1 MKRKLWILPL
11 LVFALGCRSA
21 APVETPTPVVSP
33 TPEPTP
39 TLADPAVTTSRPAD
53 PQEAA
58 AAYFDFWL
66 ADDFAAMYA
75 MLTAASR
82 EALSQ
87 EAFTERYIDALAMAA
102 VPPGEL
108 AYELLDSA
116 VHPDAAQVRY
126 RLTWKSVL
134 FGDISRENTLFLELE
149 GASWAV
155 IWDIS
160 LILPDLVG
168 GNQVQRIYYV
178 PSARGDIYDRSGQ
191 LMVGLSDAYAI
202 GIVPVEISNNEEEE
216 NAMLNLV
223 GRATGLPAEYL
234 ANLVQGVGY
243 DYPFYLPINDVSPEQ
258 IGGLFTG
265 LNSYD
270 AVSVSQFSARYY
282 FGPGDAAHLLGY
294 TSFVSPDEQDALT
307 RQGYWWTSRVPRIG
321 VELWAD
327 QYLAGTQGGALAIN
341 NANGEQVSLLAEKF
355 PQPGGSISLT
365 IDKDLQTAAQQ
376 ALFDMRGAVVVLE
389 LDTGRILAL
398 ASSPTYSPNL
408 FEPENPNSLFTSPF
422 NDPQQPT
429 LNRAI
434 NGQYPLGSVFKIITM
449 ATALETGLFTV
460 EDTYDCQYEFTELL
474 PSGPVL
480 YDWTYERN
488 LERLENDQSPF
499 PPSGLLTLPEGLMRS
514 CNPWFYHIGLALFN
528 AELSGSLSDMARGF
542 GLGSPTGVIG
552 LPGESSGQVVNP
564 DEPLAFTNLATGQ
577 GELLVTPLQ
586 VAHFVAAVGN
596 GGTFYTPQLVE
607 QAVDQDGN
615 IIYEFSAQIAGELP
629 LSQET
634 MAAVQDA
641 MKLVTQD
648 SRGTANLIF
657 RNFGLDIAGKTGTA
671 QSSQADPHAWFVAY
685 SDENREDKPDIA
697 VVAVIENR
705 GEGSEWAAPVVR
717 RVLENYFFN
726 RTLRSYPWEIRIGVP
741 EWLVPE
747 PPEEEGGENG

>member
-1 MKRKLWILPL
+1 MNRKLWILPL
-11 LVFALGCRSA
+11 LLFALGCRGASPA
-21 APVETPTPVVSP
+21 VTPTPVLSP

-39 TLADPAVTTSRPAD
+39 TLADPAVTTVRPDD

-58 AAYFDFWL
+58 AAFFDFLL
-66 ADDFAAMYA
+66 ADDFEAMYA
-75 MLTAASR
+75 MLTADSR
-82 EALSQ
+82 EAIP
-87 EAFTERYIDALAMAA
+87 EEEFTAGYIDGLAMAA
-102 VPPGEL
+102 VPPGEI
-108 AYELLDSA
+108 AYELLEA
-116 VHPDAAQVRY
+116 ALHPDAAQVRY
-126 RLTWKSVL
+126 RMTWKSVL
-134 FGDISRENTLFLELE
+134 FGEISRENTIFLELE
-149 GASWAV
+149 GTSWAV
-155 IWDIS
+155 IWDAS

-168 GNQVQRIYYV
+168 GNQIQRIYYV
-178 PSARGDIYDRSGQ
+178 PSPRGDIYDRSGEV
-191 LMVGLSDAYAI
+191 LVGLSEAYAI
-202 GIVPVEISNNEEEE
+202 GIVPIEISNDEDEER
-216 NAMLNLV
+216 AMLNLV
-223 GRATGLPAEYL
+223 GRATGLPAEFL
-234 ANLVQGVGY
+234 SNRIQAVGY
-243 DYPFYLPINDVSPEQ
+243 DYPFYLPIGDVSPAQ
-258 IGGLFTG
+258 IGGLFGG
-265 LNSYD
+265 LSSYD

-294 TSFVSPDEQDALT
+294 TSFVSPEEQDALT
-307 RQGYWWTSRVPRIG
+307 RQGYWWTSRVPRTG

-327 QYLAGTQGGALAIN
+327 RYLAGTQGGALVIN
-341 NANGEQVSLLAEKF
+341 NPAGEQVSLLAEKF
-355 PQPGGSISLT
+355 PQPGGSIFLT
-365 IDKDLQTAAQQ
+365 VDKDLQTAAQQ
-376 ALFDMRGAVVVLE
+376 SLFDLRGAVVVLE
-389 LDTGRILAL
+389 RDTGRILAL

-449 ATALETGLFTV
+449 AAGLETGLFTV

-488 LERLENDQSPF
+488 LERLRNDDPPF
-499 PPSGLLTLPEGLMRS
+499 PPSGVLTLPEGLMRS

-528 AELSGSLSDMARGF
+528 ADMPEALSDMARGF

-552 LPGESSGQVVNP
+552 LPNENSGQVTDP
-564 DEPLAFTNLATGQ
+564 DEPLAATNLATGQ
-577 GELLVTPLQ
+577 GDLLVTPLQ
-586 VAHFVAAVGN
+586 VAYFTAAVGN
-596 GGTFYTPQLVE
+596 GGTFFTPQLVE
-607 QAVDQDGN
+607 RAVDQDGN
-615 IIYEFSAQIAGELP
+615 IVYEFSSRQAGELP
-629 LSQET
+629 LSEGTLTAIQE
-634 MAAVQDA
+634 A

-685 SDENREDKPDIA
+685 SDENREDRPDIV

-717 RVLENYFFN
+717 RVLENYFFG
-726 RTLRSYPWEIRIGVP
+726 RTLRSYPWEIRVGVP

-747 PPEEEGGENG
+747 PPEEEIEENG